1 MEPVR
6 IVVVGSLNMDLV
18 VSMSRM
24 PKMGETLH
32 GDELHTIPGGK
43 GANQAVGCA
52 KLGAQVDMIGA
63 IGQDGFGDQLYAQ
76 MEKHDINT
84 SGIVRYADSSTG
96 TATIMHTP
104 EDNCIVIVAG
114 ANGKVTSEHVL
125 QYASRIEQ
133 ADVLLVQLEIPLPA
147 VQTALEI
154 ARRAGVRTVLNPAP
168 AVPLPA
174 EMLRLVDFITPNETE
189 FELLSG
195 AAFMDEAELLQGMQR
210 WEASGPR
217 LLLTRG
223 EKGVALLVEGE
234 LQTVPAPRVTV
245 VDTTGAGD
253 ACNAAFCVALAQGN
267 DVVEAATMAVK
278 AASLSVTRF
287 GAQAG
292 MPTLEELGVR

>member
-1 MEPVR
+1 
-6 IVVVGSLNMDLV
+6 
-18 VSMSRM
+18 
-24 PKMGETLH
+24 
-32 GDELHTIPGGK
+32 
-43 GANQAVGCA
+43 
-52 KLGAQVDMIGA
+52 MIGA
-63 IGQDGFGDQLYAQ
+63 IGEDGFGDQLYAQ
-76 MEKHDINT
+76 MEKHGINT

-114 ANGKVTSEHVL
+114 ANGKVTPEHVM
-125 QYASRIEQ
+125 QHASRIEQ

-147 VQTALEI
+147 VQAALEI

-174 EMLRLVDFITPNETE
+174 AMLRLVDFITPNETE

-195 AAFMDEAELLQGMQR
+195 AAFGDEAALLQGMQR
-210 WEASGPR
+210 WEATGPR

-223 EKGVALLVEGE
+223 EKGVVLLVEGE
-234 LQTVPAPRVTV
+234 LQTIPAPRVTV

-253 ACNAAFCVALAQGN
+253 ACNAAFCVAIAQGN
-267 DVVEAATMAVK
+267 DVVDAATMAVK

-292 MPTLEELGVR
+292 MPTLEELAVK